1 MLSGI
6 SRGGVVS
13 RARGLSFMY
22 RYEWFPSLVQAL
34 VPLFFFASLAQAW
47 SLRFTAARE
56 RKQERSAPD
65 QSSIP
70 WILLSIAGRVVVVLV
85 SYRTLAWPLRKRGAV
100 VRSLLHRVTSA
111 CSFRPITAVANAR
124 LSGARGTPQTRQ
136 PPPRCRERTPPQPCP
151 QKASTRPQGKP

>member
-1 MLSGI
+1 MSSALQLGKLLTMLSGV

-65 QSSIP
+65 QSSTP
-70 WILLSIAGRVVVVLV
+70 LILHNAARHVSLSWLV
-85 SYRTLAWPLRKRGAV
+85 SYRPLAGLCAK
-100 VRSLLHRVTSA
+100 
-111 CSFRPITAVANAR
+111 
-124 LSGARGTPQTRQ
+124 
-136 PPPRCRERTPPQPCP
+136 
-151 QKASTRPQGKP
+151 

>member
-56 RKQERSAPD
+56 RKQERPAPD
-65 QSSIP
+65 QSATP
-70 WILLSIAGRVVVVLV
+70 WILPSVAGRVVVVLV
-85 SYRTLAWPLRKRGAV
+85 SYRTLALCKRQARRRSAFPAPPRHV
-100 VRSLLHRVTSA
+100 CVQLSTNYISRQRSLEPCARHA
-111 CSFRPITAVANAR
+111 ANK
-124 LSGARGTPQTRQ
+124 TQ
-136 PPPRCRERTPPQPCP
+136 PPLAAASAPPCP
-151 QKASTRPQGKP
+151 RKASTPPQGKP